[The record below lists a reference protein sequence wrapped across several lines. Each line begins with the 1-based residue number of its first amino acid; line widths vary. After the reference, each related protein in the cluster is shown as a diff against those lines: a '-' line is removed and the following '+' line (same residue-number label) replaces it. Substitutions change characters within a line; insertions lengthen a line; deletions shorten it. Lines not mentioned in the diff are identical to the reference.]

1 MADRKKF
8 SKEFK
13 LEALSKALEGD
24 RPLAEI
30 ARELGIRPALLSR
43 WKADYL
49 AGGPQGTAPQVPQ
62 ETELKR
68 LRQEVVRL
76 RQERD
81 FLKKAVGFFAH
92 TED

>member
-1 MADRKKF
+1 MAQRRKF

-13 LEALSKALEGD
+13 LEALGKVLEGD
-24 RPLAEI
+24 RPVGEI

-43 WKADYL
+43 WKGEYL
-49 AGGPQGTAPQVPQ
+49 AESPQGTAPQVPP

-81 FLKKAVGFFAH
+81 FLKKAVGFFAQN
-92 TED
+92 ED